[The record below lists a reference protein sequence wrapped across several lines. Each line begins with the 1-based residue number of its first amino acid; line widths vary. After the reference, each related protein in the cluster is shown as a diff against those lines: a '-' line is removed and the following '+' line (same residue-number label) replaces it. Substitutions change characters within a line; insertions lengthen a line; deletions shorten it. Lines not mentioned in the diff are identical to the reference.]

1 MNREQAA
8 AALLQVIA
16 DNRDAKC
23 RALRE
28 RAAGEARA
36 ILKQAHAG
44 AREQVRAALDEARK
58 RDREYRARAEA
69 ERRRR
74 ERLAR
79 EQILKAR
86 LDEGTHQVKE
96 LLARSWQAPAERW
109 SWAEGAAL
117 RAVAVLSTGRWEIAH
132 PGGWPK
138 AERERLRQLLLER
151 GVGTADFVPDQ
162 TIVAGVRLSS
172 GNAVF
177 DATLGGLLADRAA
190 VEARLLFHFEGL
202 RP

>member
-8 AALLQVIA
+8 AALLRVVA
-16 DNRDAKC
+16 DNREAKC

-28 RAAGEARA
+28 RAATEVRA
-36 ILKQAHAG
+36 VLKQAHSC
-44 AREQVRAALDEARK
+44 ARERVRAALEEARK
-58 RDREYRARAEA
+58 RDSEHRARAEA
-69 ERRRR
+69 QQRRR

-79 EQILKAR
+79 EQDLRAR
-86 LDEGTHQVKE
+86 LDEGARQVKE
-96 LLARSWQAPAERW
+96 LLVQSWQAPVERRTW
-109 SWAEGAAL
+109 VEGAAL
-117 RAVAVLSTGRWEIAH
+117 RAAAMLPAGRWEIAH

-151 GVGTADFVPDQ
+151 GVGAVDFVPDQ
-162 TIVAGVRLSS
+162 TIAAGVRLSS

-177 DATLGGLLADRAA
+177 DVTLSGLLADRTA
-190 VEARLLFHFEGL
+190 VEARLLFHLEDL

>member
-16 DNRDAKC
+16 DNREAKC
-23 RALRE
+23 QALRE
-28 RAAGEARA
+28 HAASEARA

-44 AREQVRAALDEARK
+44 AREQVRAELEETRK
-58 RDREYRARAEA
+58 RDREQRARAEA
-69 ERRRR
+69 QQRRR

-79 EQILKAR
+79 EQDLKAR
-86 LDEGTHQVKE
+86 LDEGARQVKE
-96 LLARSWQAPAERW
+96 LLAQSWQDPVERW
-109 SWAEGAAL
+109 TWVEGAAL
-117 RAVAVLSTGRWEIAH
+117 RAAAMLPAGRWEIAH

-138 AERERLRQLLLER
+138 PERERLRQLLLER

-162 TIVAGVRLSS
+162 AIAAGVRLSS

-177 DATLGGLLADRAA
+177 DVTLSGLLADRTA
-190 VEARLLFHFEGL
+190 VEARLLFHVEDL